1 MTWWRRLWLRKK
13 MEEDL
18 ERELRFHLDQH
29 TADLIAQGLDPSE
42 ARRRARLALGGP
54 EQVKEQCRD
63 ARGTRWLDN
72 LPQDL
77 RYGARMLSKNPGF
90 TMIAAVT
97 LALGIG
103 ANTTIFSF
111 INGLALRPIAGVKE
125 PERLVAVYTSD
136 RSSGQLF
143 SDSSYPDYVDFRD
156 QADAFSRLAAYSGTT
171 LTLTGA
177 DEAER
182 LTGAYVTGNYF
193 DTLGVEARAGRTLR
207 ADDSTPGAAP
217 VAIISHGLWQRRFG
231 GEASVIG
238 RTITLDRRIY
248 IVVGVAPESF
258 RGLRLGAPPEFWLP
272 MTTENVSAHRGD
284 RILNIVGRLKAGVSL
299 KQAQSQITTIGAQL
313 ARAYP
318 KTNLGTLAAPDKPRP
333 MTVVRES
340 LIPPEGL
347 QYAWVAFGL
356 LLAVVGLVLLIAC
369 ANVAN
374 LLLARASMR
383 RREIA
388 VRLAIGASRW
398 RLLRQLLTESLLL
411 ALLGGAGG
419 LILAFWCS
427 GLLPAFFSP
436 NEVGGLDVS
445 LDWRVLVFTLAASL
459 LTGALFGLAPALE
472 SSRPDL
478 VTALKD
484 GAEIH
489 GWRRRITLRQALV
502 VTQVALSLTL
512 LIGAGLSLRSLSQAL
527 KFDPGFATQNL
538 LIASLET
545 RGVAMSEE
553 QGQAFYRQALERIG
567 SLPGVRSATLAAIAP
582 ISGGGTRRGVQI
594 EGYEPPPNEGLEL
607 NCNVVGLNY
616 FNMMDIPLTQGRDF
630 NAMDGAGGPGVVIV
644 NEELARRYFPGQNP
658 IGKRLRFGSNSPY
671 REIIGVARSAKYR
684 QLREAPLPFIY
695 LPLDQE
701 YRGGV
706 TLLARAAGGPASLA
720 PAMRREIHSLNSDVP
735 VYAVRTMSEHIGEA
749 LAIDRMI
756 AAMLG
761 AFGGIAMLLAVVSIY
776 SVVSYAVTQRV
787 REIGVRVALGAR
799 GADVLK
805 LVIGQGM
812 KLVMIGMAFGLAI
825 SFALTRLTS
834 SLLFEVSA
842 TDPATFAGVVAM
854 LTTAALAACYIPARR
869 AMNVDPMVALRC
881 E

>member
-1 MTWWRRLWLRKK
+1 MSRWRRLWLRKR
-13 MEEDL
+13 L
-18 ERELRFHLDQH
+18 EAELEKELGFHLDQYRD
-29 TADLIAQGLDPSE
+29 DLIAQGLDPE
-42 ARRRARLALGGP
+42 KARRRARLALGGP
-54 EQVKEQCRD
+54 EQVKERCRD
-63 ARGTRWLDN
+63 ARGTRWLEDM
-72 LPQDL
+72 LQDL
-77 RYGARMLSKNPGF
+77 RYGARMLLNKPGF
-90 TMIAAVT
+90 TLISVIT

-103 ANTTIFSF
+103 ANATIFSF
-111 INGLALRPIAGVKE
+111 INGLALRPIVGVKE

-136 RSSGQLF
+136 YSSGQLY

-156 QADAFSRLAAYSGTT
+156 QADVFSGLAAYSETT

-182 LTGAYVTGNYF
+182 LRGAYVTGNYF

-207 ADDSTPGAAP
+207 ADDSSPDAAP
-217 VAIISHGLWQRRFG
+217 VAVISYGLCQRRFG
-231 GEASVIG
+231 SEASVIG
-238 RTITLDRRIY
+238 RTITLDRRVY
-248 IVVGVAPESF
+248 TVVGVAPESF
-258 RGLRLGAPPEFWLP
+258 RGLRLGAPPDFWLP
-272 MTTENVSAHRGD
+272 MTTENVGVRDD
-284 RILNIVGRLKAGVSL
+284 RILNIVGRLKPRASL
-299 KQAQSQITTIGAQL
+299 KQAQSQITTIGARL

-318 KTNLGTLAAPDKPRP
+318 KTNLGTLAAPNEPRP

-347 QYAWVAFGL
+347 QYAWVVFGS

-374 LLLARASMR
+374 LLLARASTR

-398 RLLRQLLTESLLL
+398 RLVRQLLTESLLL
-411 ALLGGAGG
+411 ALLGGCGG

-445 LDWRVLVFTLAASL
+445 LDWRVLVFTLTASL
-459 LTGALFGLAPALE
+459 LTGVLFGLAPALE

-489 GWRRRITLRQALV
+489 GGRRVTLRHALV
-502 VTQVALSLTL
+502 VMQVALSLAL
-512 LIGAGLSLRSLSQAL
+512 LIGAGLFLRSLSRAL
-527 KFDPGFATQNL
+527 SFDPGFASQNL
-538 LIASLET
+538 LIASLAT
-545 RGVAMSEE
+545 RGAAMSKE
-553 QGQAFYRQALERIG
+553 QGQAFYQQALERIG
-567 SLPGVRSATLAAIAP
+567 SLPGVRSATLAAIVP

-594 EGYEPPPNEGLEL
+594 EGYEPRPNEGLEL

-616 FNMMDIPLTQGRDF
+616 FNTMGIPLAQGRDF
-630 NAMDGAGGPGVVIV
+630 NAMDGEGAPGVVIV

-658 IGKRLRFGSNSPY
+658 IGKRLRFSSGPY
-671 REIIGVARSAKYR
+671 REIVGVARSVKYR
-684 QLREAPLPFIY
+684 RLREAPLPFIY
-695 LPLDQE
+695 IPLGQE
-701 YRGGV
+701 YRSGN
-706 TLLARAAGGPASLA
+706 TLLARAAGDPSNLA
-720 PAMRREIHSLNSDVP
+720 PAVRREIRSLNRDVP
-735 VYAVRTMSEHIGEA
+735 VYAIRTMSEQIGEA
-749 LAIDRMI
+749 LAVDRMI

-761 AFGGIAMLLAVVSIY
+761 AFGGIALLLAVVSVY

-812 KLVMIGMAFGLAI
+812 KLVMIGVAFGLAM

-842 TDPATFAGVVAM
+842 TDPATFAGIVAM
-854 LTTAALAACYIPARR
+854 ITTAALAACYIPARR
-869 AMNVDPMVALRC
+869 AMKVDPIIALRC